1 MSKYKQ
7 LDFHT
12 VKTLSIEQRNSKVT
26 RNEFSHPVNVRPSF
40 SQFLDSLP
48 DILAARDF
56 KHFIR
61 KYGTAIKYRSPI
73 ILMMGAHV
81 TKVGLNPVL
90 IDAMQN
96 GWITHLALNGAGAI
110 HDVEIALLG
119 ETSEDVAKGL
129 EDGTFGMARDTAEII
144 NGAIANAEG
153 DSGYG
158 EAIAQALDESRFKYK
173 EMSLLYQA
181 YHLNVPVTVHS
192 AIGTEIIH
200 QHASIDAAAVGNLSF
215 NDFRIFTNSISTL
228 NDHAIVMNMGS
239 AVILPEIFLK
249 ALTIVRNLG
258 HKAFNFTTATFDM
271 IRQYRPT
278 VNVME
283 RPVKPKGKGFY
294 FIGHHE
300 LMIPLLF
307 ASLKTLKHK

>member
-1 MSKYKQ
+1 
-7 LDFHT
+7 
-12 VKTLSIEQRNSKVT
+12 
-26 RNEFSHPVNVRPSF
+26 
-40 SQFLDSLP
+40 
-48 DILAARDF
+48 
-56 KHFIR
+56 
-61 KYGTAIKYRSPI
+61 
-73 ILMMGAHV
+73 
-81 TKVGLNPVL
+81 
-90 IDAMQN
+90 MQN

-144 NGAIANAEG
+144 NGAIAHAEG